1 MPEPDNIRAYLETAG
16 EQIRWERARRVVIS
30 ELRQHLEDQRDAFA
44 AEGREEA
51 ERLAVEEMGDPVTV
65 GAELDRIHRPKPQWG
80 LLALTAVFA
89 LTVSSFL
96 SNSYVA
102 LLAPLL
108 GFYTSQVLHSLLIPR
123 LSAFRL
129 DSVFF
134 YQPIAGSA
142 SFSFLWSAVYL
153 LTLTALCARL
163 FLWRLRK
170 EAGE

>member
-1 MPEPDNIRAYLETAG
+1 MPVHL
-16 EQIRWERARRVVIS
+16 
-30 ELRQHLEDQRDAFA
+30 ELRGTEPPNGHGPGLGVQWSSDF
-44 AEGREEA
+44 
-51 ERLAVEEMGDPVTV
+51 
-65 GAELDRIHRPKPQWG
+65 GAGH
-80 LLALTAVFA
+80 AVFA

>member
-1 MPEPDNIRAYLETAG
+1 MWRCWP
-16 EQIRWERARRVVIS
+16 
-30 ELRQHLEDQRDAFA
+30 
-44 AEGREEA
+44 
-51 ERLAVEEMGDPVTV
+51 
-65 GAELDRIHRPKPQWG
+65 
-80 LLALTAVFA
+80 
-89 LTVSSFL
+89 
-96 SNSYVA
+96 
-102 LLAPLL
+102 PLL

-129 DSVFF
+129 DFVFF

>member
-1 MPEPDNIRAYLETAG
+1 MGLFYLVRDYHCGADGLPGGGVCPDGELLSLQLLCGAAG
-16 EQIRWERARRVVIS
+16 
-30 ELRQHLEDQRDAFA
+30 
-44 AEGREEA
+44 
-51 ERLAVEEMGDPVTV
+51 
-65 GAELDRIHRPKPQWG
+65 
-80 LLALTAVFA
+80 
-89 LTVSSFL
+89 
-96 SNSYVA
+96 
-102 LLAPLL
+102 PLL

>member
-1 MPEPDNIRAYLETAG
+1 MWVSFTWSGLP
-16 EQIRWERARRVVIS
+16 
-30 ELRQHLEDQRDAFA
+30 LRGLT
-44 AEGREEA
+44 GS
-51 ERLAVEEMGDPVTV
+51 LA
-65 GAELDRIHRPKPQWG
+65 
-80 LLALTAVFA
+80 AVFA

>member
-1 MPEPDNIRAYLETAG
+1 M
-16 EQIRWERARRVVIS
+16 
-30 ELRQHLEDQRDAFA
+30 
-44 AEGREEA
+44 
-51 ERLAVEEMGDPVTV
+51 
-65 GAELDRIHRPKPQWG
+65 
-80 LLALTAVFA
+80 
-89 LTVSSFL
+89 
-96 SNSYVA
+96 
-102 LLAPLL
+102 
-108 GFYTSQVLHSLLIPR
+108 LIPR